1 MVYCECIGSDIVLCT
16 FCIVKQ
22 TWQDCYESEKSAPNP
37 WLLSDQWL
45 TIVHPWVTFIQIIS
59 GHWRILVLFAESHSC
74 QLWVGDSEAWLKLRT
89 GLPSRMCNRDTL
101 RTFQLQLHSLP
112 EASPSR
118 YNSCEQTASSSE
130 FRYSL
135 QVWQPGW
142 IIDLLSFCLLLCK
155 VITDVLSCSSIL
167 FLWGEN

>member
-59 GHWRILVLFAESHSC
+59 GHWCILVLFAESHSC
-74 QLWVGDSEAWLKLRT
+74 QLWAVDSEAWLKLRT
-89 GLPSRMCNRDTL
+89 GLPSRMCNRDGPSSFSYTL
-101 RTFQLQLHSLP
+101 CLKQAPADTTAASRLPPHLSSATRSRCDSLD
-112 EASPSR
+112 E
-118 YNSCEQTASSSE
+118 
-130 FRYSL
+130 SL
-135 QVWQPGW
+135 TSWV
-142 IIDLLSFCLLLCK
+142 S
-155 VITDVLSCSSIL
+155 VCSSVK
-167 FLWGEN
+167 